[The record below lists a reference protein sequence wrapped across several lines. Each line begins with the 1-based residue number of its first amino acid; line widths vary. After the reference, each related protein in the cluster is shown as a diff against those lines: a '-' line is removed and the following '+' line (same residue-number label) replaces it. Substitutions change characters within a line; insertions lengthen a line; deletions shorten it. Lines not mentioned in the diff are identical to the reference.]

1 MKVCG
6 KEMRITG
13 NVIRIAALD
22 ADTYDYFEDPQAA
35 IEETQNSKA
44 RIDLFTFMQ
53 RPPETEPKYRFSS
66 ELDNLA
72 VLPVSTFESW
82 WTEQIGFKARNKAKQ
97 AEKKGV
103 VIREVPFD
111 DALTEG
117 IHAIYN
123 ECEVRQG
130 KPFAHYGKDLATV
143 RRESGT
149 FLDRSIFIGAF
160 VDGGLIGFVKL
171 LCDETRTQAG
181 LLHIVSM
188 ISQRDKA
195 PTNGLLAHAV
205 RICADRG
212 IRYLVYSRYSDG
224 NKERDSLMDFKERNG
239 FKRVDLP
246 RYYVPLTALGK
257 VALHLGLHKRLTDHV
272 PEALL
277 SRLRQLRGAWHNRKL
292 QSISEAL

>member
-1 MKVCG
+1 MKACG
-6 KEMRITG
+6 KEIRIKG
-13 NVIRIAALD
+13 NLIRIAALD

-35 IEETQNSKA
+35 IEELKSCKA

-53 RPPETEPKYRFSS
+53 PPPETEPKYKFFSD
-66 ELDNLA
+66 LDNLA
-72 VLPVSTFESW
+72 VLPVSSFDNW
-82 WTEQIGFKARNKAKQ
+82 WTVQIGFKARNKAKQ

-111 DALTEG
+111 DALVEG

-130 KPFAHYGKDLATV
+130 KPFAHFGKDLAAV
-143 RRESGT
+143 RREAGT

-160 VDGGLIGFVKL
+160 LEGRLIGFVKL
-171 LCDETRTQAG
+171 LSDETWTQAG

-205 RICADRG
+205 RICSERG
-212 IRYLVYSRYSDG
+212 IHYLVYSRYSDG

-246 RYYVPLTALGK
+246 RYYVPLSPLGK
-257 VALHLGLHKRLTDHV
+257 IALQLGLHKRLADHV

-277 SRLRQLRGAWHNRKL
+277 VKLRHLRNSWYNRKL
-292 QSISEAL
+292 QPVSEAQ